1 VGPLAYRVDNHHD
14 GIVSTRFWEL
24 RNEVYAE
31 GVPVVFWNQEQ
42 LKFANREVSL
52 RLSPKAQ
59 VAVTDILGYVSR
71 HVWPPVVP
79 GDELQHL
86 KASGMYSHL
95 SIMTE
100 GDDAAAK
107 FGGHRN
113 VDAALVVQEAIA
125 FRPLC
130 RSE

>member
-1 VGPLAYRVDNHHD
+1 M
-14 GIVSTRFWEL
+14 
-24 RNEVYAE
+24 
-31 GVPVVFWNQEQ
+31 VFWNQEQ

-71 HVWPPVVP
+71 HVWPPVVL
-79 GDELQHL
+79 GDKLQHL
-86 KASGMYSHL
+86 KASGMSSHF

-100 GDDAAAK
+100 GDNAVTK
-107 FGGHRN
+107 FGGCQN
-113 VDAALVVQEAIA
+113 VDMASVVQKAVV
-125 FRPLC
+125 FRPLR